1 MPVPQRALFFFEED
15 AAVPTGGKPLALQ
28 PLLARPVLQWMVRA
42 LMRQGVRNFF
52 VVCGPRF
59 AAEAEACFPKDAPVW
74 AVVSEQSGDLQAF
87 LDTEES
93 VLVLPRAAVP
103 LAEAGPGFAYAA
115 PGHSLQRAWR
125 ERMTNNVQDAGLVS
139 GWVPL
144 FGPETIAELEPLL
157 QQRGFAAPDGE

>member
-15 AAVPTGGKPLALQ
+15 SAIPEGGKPLALQ
-28 PLLARPVLQWMVRA
+28 GLLGRPVLTWMARS
-42 LMRQGVRNFF
+42 LMETGVKTFF

-59 AAEAEACFPKDAPVW
+59 TAEARACFPEDA
-74 AVVSEQSGDLQAF
+74 AVSVSEQHGDLTAF
-87 LDTEES
+87 LDTNEP

-103 LAEAGPGFAYAA
+103 LAEAGPGFAYQAS
-115 PGHSLQRAWR
+115 GHALQKAW
-125 ERMTNNVQDAGLVS
+125 EQRMTNNVQEAELVS

-157 QQRGFAAPDGE
+157 RQRGFVMPGEA